1 MSYSL
6 ENMDVNFRK
15 NAMKCCT
22 ICAAAIVAVALS
34 ANLLITET
42 DLLHNVN
49 LNMFETVAEAPLELV
64 KEHNIEVGDF
74 GITVGV
80 SDYIVLGDSIAVEI
94 FGSNNTDSTWV
105 ANSRNFVLSSF
116 NKRAMETRYHYYP
129 ENWNN
134 FSVEPGGKYVC
145 RLSFSIPDV
154 QAKIDEGYIFTVSA
168 FRNMPDRSTV
178 DIVVNNE
185 FFEKNP

>member
-1 MSYSL
+1 MNYSL

-15 NAMKCCT
+15 KAVKCC
-22 ICAAAIVAVALS
+22 IICCAAIIAVALA
-34 ANLLITET
+34 ANIFITET
-42 DLLHNVN
+42 PLLHNLD

-64 KEHNIEVGDF
+64 KEHNTEIGDF

-80 SDYIVLGDSIAVEI
+80 SDYVVLGDSIAVEI
-94 FGSNNTDSTWV
+94 FGSNDTDSAWV

-116 NKRAMETRYHYYP
+116 NKKAMETRYHYYP
-129 ENWNN
+129 DNWND

-154 QAKIDEGYIFTVSA
+154 QSKIDDGYIFTVSA

-185 FFEKNP
+185 VFE